1 MTIMAIEVKQMLIR
15 STVVQRHEANIVNR
29 EQSRALDEIKEDIL
43 AECRQLI
50 REILREEQER

>member
-1 MTIMAIEVKQMLIR
+1 MAIEVKQMLIR